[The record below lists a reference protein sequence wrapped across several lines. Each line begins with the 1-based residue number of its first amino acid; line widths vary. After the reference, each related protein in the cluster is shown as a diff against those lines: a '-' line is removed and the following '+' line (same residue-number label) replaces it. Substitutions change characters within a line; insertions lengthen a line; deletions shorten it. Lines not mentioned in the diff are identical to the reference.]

1 MDREAGVSGDRRK
14 AIILVSVIAVAV
26 AVYAYHLLQTKS
38 ENPYTQPL
46 VLAGSPAPDFSLPK
60 LDGDMVR
67 LSDYRGKVV
76 FLNIWAT
83 WCSPCREEMPS
94 MEKLY
99 QQMKGEDFEIL
110 AVSIDILGAKAV
122 APFVKEL
129 KLSFPTLLDPDG
141 TVKRLYSTTGVP
153 ESFIID
159 KNGVVTVKIIGPRD
173 WGSPEAVKVLKD
185 LAQKP
190 AGENRNGRGAGKS
203 TSGDK

>member
-1 MDREAGVSGDRRK
+1 MEREESLSGDRWK
-14 AIILVSVIAVAV
+14 SIILISVIVVAV
-26 AVYAYHLLQTKS
+26 GVYVYHLLQTKS
-38 ENPYTQPL
+38 ENLYTQPL
-46 VLAGSPAPDFSLPK
+46 VLAGSPAPDFNLPK
-60 LDGDMVR
+60 LDGTMVR

-159 KNGVVTVKIIGPRD
+159 KNGLVAVKIIGPRD
-173 WGSPEAVKVLKD
+173 WGSEEAVRTLKEF
-185 LAQKP
+185 AQQP
-190 AGENRNGRGAGKS
+190 AGENPNAGVSEKS
-203 TSGDK
+203 KSGDK